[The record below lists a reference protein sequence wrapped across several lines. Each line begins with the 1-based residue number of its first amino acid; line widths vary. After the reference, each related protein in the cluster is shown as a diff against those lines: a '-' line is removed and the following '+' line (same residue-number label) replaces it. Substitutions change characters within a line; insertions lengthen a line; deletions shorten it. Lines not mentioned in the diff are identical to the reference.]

1 MYCRKCG
8 AEIPDDAVFCP
19 ECGERVIKVS
29 QNQKTTKTEELKKNI
44 QKENAEVK
52 TKNTPRKKGG
62 ILKPLL
68 IVGVIAVL
76 GIAGKDLFTERFGEK
91 ENQPESA
98 AVIPADNTPENTA
111 ETAVSP
117 VKPETP
123 VQSTQTTKP
132 SVPNNPVTG
141 NTSPDTT
148 GSGTWE
154 EDQMPKTINDL
165 TMAVLDDFVFPE
177 KMLVNGV
184 PQNAEYLQPYT
195 AEGAWKYELIFEENN
210 YKEIG
215 LCELIF
221 GQYGVSFELYPSQS
235 IYGYDIYPTDR
246 ETIGYDTYTGSM
258 RDEDYILQD
267 SSERSTIVL
276 SPFIRIEGTE
286 YAFGSIATAAGDI
299 GSFLFTRP

>member
-8 AEIPDDAVFCP
+8 AEIPDEAVFCP

-29 QNQKTTKTEELKKNI
+29 ENRKTTKTEELKKNI
-44 QKENAEVK
+44 QKEKSVVK
-52 TKNTPRKKGG
+52 TKSTPRKKGG

-76 GIAGKDLFTERFGEK
+76 GIAGKDLFTEYFGEK
-91 ENQPESA
+91 KDQPELSV
-98 AVIPADNTPENTA
+98 VIPADDTPESTINTP
-111 ETAVSP
+111 VPS

-123 VQSTQTTKP
+123 VQNTQTIKP
-132 SVPNNPVTG
+132 SVPNNTVTG
-141 NTSPDTT
+141 NTSTDTT

-154 EDQMPKTINDL
+154 EDMMPKTIHDL
-165 TMAVLDDFVFPE
+165 TMAITDDFIYPE
-177 KMLVNGV
+177 KMLAAGV
-184 PQNAEYLQPYT
+184 PQSAEYLQPYK

-221 GQYGVSFELYPSQS
+221 GQNGVSFELYPSQS

-267 SSERSTIVL
+267 SSESSTIVL